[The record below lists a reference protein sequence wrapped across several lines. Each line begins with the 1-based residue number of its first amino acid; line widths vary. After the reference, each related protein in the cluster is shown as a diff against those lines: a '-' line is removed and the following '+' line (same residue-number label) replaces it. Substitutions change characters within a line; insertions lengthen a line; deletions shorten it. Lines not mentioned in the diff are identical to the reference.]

1 LRGKPKVEARDSAA
15 NTPMSKL
22 EAASAR
28 LNAALERLERAV
40 SATSGAKATE
50 LLKEREVLLGRLA
63 ELEEN
68 ARSLASANEQI
79 ETRLDGAIGEIR
91 AALGR

>member
-1 LRGKPKVEARDSAA
+1 
-15 NTPMSKL
+15 MSKL

-28 LNAALERLERAV
+28 LNAVLDSLERAI
-40 SATSGAKATE
+40 SGSSGARAADY
-50 LLKEREVLLGRLA
+50 LKEREALLARLA

-68 ARSLASANEQI
+68 ARSLASTNEQI

>member
-1 LRGKPKVEARDSAA
+1 
-15 NTPMSKL
+15 MSKL

-28 LNAALERLERAV
+28 LNDALGALEHAASAAVERQAKA
-40 SATSGAKATE
+40 SASGAKTAE
-50 LLKEREVLLGRLA
+50 LLKERETLLVRLA

-68 ARSLASANEQI
+68 ARSLASTNEQI

>member
-1 LRGKPKVEARDSAA
+1 
-15 NTPMSKL
+15 MSKL

-28 LNAALERLERAV
+28 LNAALDALERAA
-40 SATSGAKATE
+40 SASSGAKAAE
-50 LLKEREVLLGRLA
+50 LIKERGTLLARLA

-68 ARSLASANEQI
+68 ARSLASTNEQI

>member
-1 LRGKPKVEARDSAA
+1 
-15 NTPMSKL
+15 MSRL
-22 EAASAR
+22 ETASAR
-28 LNAALERLERAV
+28 LDAALDVLERAV
-40 SATSGAKATE
+40 SGSPGARAAE
-50 LLKEREVLLGRLA
+50 HLKEREVLLARLA

-68 ARSLASANEQI
+68 ARSLASTNEQI